1 MKKLMALALLI
12 ALLLPAFATET
23 EETAAE
29 TVVPSQPALSLI
41 YNNPLPEIFEKVSPS
56 VAVLA
61 QVSYTWDKA
70 TDSVNKQ
77 EKGSGSAVYIKE
89 GGYFLTNHHVIE
101 DADELEIRLS
111 DGRVLEA
118 EVVGSDEAADVAVV
132 KVNEELELTP
142 VKIGKSSDLKVGEIV
157 LVIGTP
163 ISWEMMYNTLTTG
176 IVSGLDRDEAD
187 YEASR
192 AIGLIQIDAAVNP
205 GNSGGALLNLEG
217 EIVGIPFMKYMGY
230 YYKDANNEDF
240 VVYEGLAFAVPMDVA
255 WPIAESIIATGSY
268 KRPRF
273 GVTVTD
279 NEGPEE
285 PLKNYPPAGL
295 LIGEVEKNGSG
306 FKAGL
311 RSGDVITHVNGVRVK
326 TFREYT
332 KIVDKLAEG
341 ESFTISVV
349 RYKDKDG
356 NDLKKFEKLELT
368 VTLEMID

>member
-23 EETAAE
+23 AETAAE

-118 EVVGSDEAADVAVV
+118 EIVGSDEAADVAVV

-240 VVYEGLAFAVPMDVA
+240 VVYEGLAFAVPIDVA

>member
-118 EVVGSDEAADVAVV
+118 EIVGSDEAADVAVV

-240 VVYEGLAFAVPMDVA
+240 VVYEGLAFAVPIDVA

>member
-1 MKKLMALALLI
+1 MKKLLALMLLI

-23 EETAAE
+23 EETASEPAV
-29 TVVPSQPALSLI
+29 TAQPALSLL

-61 QVSYTWDKA
+61 QVSYTWAKA

-89 GGYFLTNHHVIE
+89 GGYFLTNHHVID

-111 DGRVLEA
+111 DGGVLQA
-118 EVVGSDEAADVAVV
+118 EDVGSDEAADVAVV

-142 VKIGKSSDLKVGEIV
+142 VKIGKSSDLKVGQIV

-176 IVSGLDRDEAD
+176 IVSGLNRDEAD
-187 YEASR
+187 YDSTR
-192 AIGLIQIDAAVNP
+192 AVGLIQIDAAVNP
-205 GNSGGALLNLEG
+205 GNSGGALLNLDG

-273 GVTVTD
+273 GVSVTD

-311 RSGDVITHVNGVRVK
+311 RSGDVITHVNGIRVK

-332 KIVDKLAEG
+332 KIVDKLGAG

>member
-118 EVVGSDEAADVAVV
+118 EIVGSDEAADVAVV

>member
-12 ALLLPAFATET
+12 ALLLPVFATET

-118 EVVGSDEAADVAVV
+118 EIVGSDEAADVAVV

>member
-12 ALLLPAFATET
+12 ALLLPVFATET

-118 EVVGSDEAADVAVV
+118 EIVGSDEAADVAVV

-240 VVYEGLAFAVPMDVA
+240 VVYEGLAFAVPIDVA

>member
-1 MKKLMALALLI
+1 MKKLLALMLLI

-23 EETAAE
+23 EEKPAETAA
-29 TVVPSQPALSLI
+29 TPQPALSLL

-89 GGYFLTNHHVIE
+89 GGYFLTNYHVID

-142 VKIGKSSDLKVGEIV
+142 VRIGKSSDLKVGQIV

-176 IVSGLDRDEAD
+176 IVSGLNRDEAD
-187 YEASR
+187 YDSTR
-192 AIGLIQIDAAVNP
+192 AVGLIQIDAAVNP
-205 GNSGGALLNLEG
+205 GNSGGALLNLDG

-273 GVTVTD
+273 GVSVTD

-311 RSGDVITHVNGVRVK
+311 RSGDVITHVNGTRVK

-332 KIVDKLAEG
+332 KIVDKLSAG

>member
-1 MKKLMALALLI
+1 MKKLLALMLLI
-12 ALLLPAFATET
+12 TLLVPVFAAG
-23 EETAAE
+23 ETAGTDRLTE
-29 TVVPSQPALSLI
+29 SLL
-41 YNNPLPEIFEKVSPS
+41 YNNPLPEIFERVSPS

-61 QVSYTWDKA
+61 VVSYTWDKA
-70 TDSVNKQ
+70 TDSVKKQ

-89 GGYFLTNHHVIE
+89 GGYFLTNHHVI
-101 DADELEIRLS
+101 DGADELEIRLS

-118 EVVGSDEAADVAVV
+118 ELVGSDEAADVAVV
-132 KVNEELELTP
+132 KVNEQLDLTP
-142 VKIGKSSDLKVGEIV
+142 VKIGKSSELKVGEIV

-163 ISWEMMYNTLTTG
+163 LSWEMMYNTLTSG

-187 YEASR
+187 YESTR

-205 GNSGGALLNLEG
+205 GNSGGALLNLNG

-255 WPIAESIIATGSY
+255 WPIAESIIATGAY

-273 GVTVTD
+273 GVSVTD

-295 LIGEVEKNGSG
+295 LINEVEKNGSG
-306 FKAGL
+306 YKAGL

-326 TFREYT
+326 NFRDYT

-349 RYKDKDG
+349 RYKDQDG
-356 NDLKKFEKLELT
+356 KDLKKFVKLELT

>member
-1 MKKLMALALLI
+1 MKKLLALMLLI

-23 EETAAE
+23 EETASEPAV
-29 TVVPSQPALSLI
+29 TAQPALSLL

-89 GGYFLTNHHVIE
+89 GGYFLTNHHVID

-142 VKIGKSSDLKVGEIV
+142 VRIGKSSDLKVGQIV

-176 IVSGLDRDEAD
+176 IVSGLNRDESD
-187 YEASR
+187 YDSTR
-192 AIGLIQIDAAVNP
+192 AVGLIQIDAAVNP
-205 GNSGGALLNLEG
+205 GNSGGALLNLDG

-273 GVTVTD
+273 GVSVTD

-311 RSGDVITHVNGVRVK
+311 RSGDVITHVNGTRVK

-332 KIVDKLAEG
+332 KIVDKLGAG
-341 ESFTISVV
+341 ESFTISIV

>member
-1 MKKLMALALLI
+1 MKKLLALMLLI

-23 EETAAE
+23 EETASEPAV
-29 TVVPSQPALSLI
+29 TAQPALSLL

-89 GGYFLTNHHVIE
+89 GGYFLTNHHVID

-132 KVNEELELTP
+132 RVNEELELTP
-142 VKIGKSSDLKVGEIV
+142 VKIGKSSDLKVGQIV

-176 IVSGLDRDEAD
+176 IVSGLNRDEAD
-187 YEASR
+187 YDSTR
-192 AIGLIQIDAAVNP
+192 AVGLIQIDAAVNP
-205 GNSGGALLNLEG
+205 GNSGGALLNLDG

-273 GVTVTD
+273 GVSVTD

-311 RSGDVITHVNGVRVK
+311 RSGDVITHVNGTRVK

-332 KIVDKLAEG
+332 KIVDKLGAG
-341 ESFTISVV
+341 ESFTISIV

>member
-1 MKKLMALALLI
+1 MKKLLALMLLI

-29 TVVPSQPALSLI
+29 PAVTAQPALSLL

-89 GGYFLTNHHVIE
+89 GGYFLTNHHVID

-142 VKIGKSSDLKVGEIV
+142 VRIGKSSDLKVGQIV

-176 IVSGLDRDEAD
+176 IVSGLNRDEAD
-187 YEASR
+187 YDSTR
-192 AIGLIQIDAAVNP
+192 AVGLIQIDAAVNP
-205 GNSGGALLNLEG
+205 GNSGGALLNLDG

-273 GVTVTD
+273 GVSVTD

-311 RSGDVITHVNGVRVK
+311 RSGDVITHVNGTRVK

-332 KIVDKLAEG
+332 KIVDKLSAG

>member
-23 EETAAE
+23 AETAAE

-240 VVYEGLAFAVPMDVA
+240 VVYEGLAFAVPIDVA

-311 RSGDVITHVNGVRVK
+311 RSGDVITHVNGIRVK

>member
-1 MKKLMALALLI
+1 
-12 ALLLPAFATET
+12 
-23 EETAAE
+23 
-29 TVVPSQPALSLI
+29 
-41 YNNPLPEIFEKVSPS
+41 
-56 VAVLA
+56 
-61 QVSYTWDKA
+61 
-70 TDSVNKQ
+70 
-77 EKGSGSAVYIKE
+77 
-89 GGYFLTNHHVIE
+89 
-101 DADELEIRLS
+101 
-111 DGRVLEA
+111 
-118 EVVGSDEAADVAVV
+118 
-132 KVNEELELTP
+132 
-142 VKIGKSSDLKVGEIV
+142 
-157 LVIGTP
+157 
-163 ISWEMMYNTLTTG
+163 
-176 IVSGLDRDEAD
+176 
-187 YEASR
+187 
-192 AIGLIQIDAAVNP
+192 
-205 GNSGGALLNLEG
+205 LLNLEG

-240 VVYEGLAFAVPMDVA
+240 VVYEGLAFAVPIDVA

>member
-1 MKKLMALALLI
+1 MKKLLALMLLI

-23 EETAAE
+23 EQTASEPAV
-29 TVVPSQPALSLI
+29 TAQPALSLL

-89 GGYFLTNHHVIE
+89 GGYFLTNHHVID

-132 KVNEELELTP
+132 RVNEELELTP
-142 VKIGKSSDLKVGEIV
+142 VKIGKSSDLKVGQIV

-176 IVSGLDRDEAD
+176 IVSGLNRDEAD
-187 YEASR
+187 YDSTR
-192 AIGLIQIDAAVNP
+192 AVGLIQIDAAVNP
-205 GNSGGALLNLEG
+205 GNSGGALLNLDG

-273 GVTVTD
+273 GVSVTD

-311 RSGDVITHVNGVRVK
+311 RSGDVITHVNGTRVK

-332 KIVDKLAEG
+332 KIVDKLGAG
-341 ESFTISVV
+341 ESFTISIV

>member
-118 EVVGSDEAADVAVV
+118 EIVGSDEAADVAVV
-132 KVNEELELTP
+132 
-142 VKIGKSSDLKVGEIV
+142 
-157 LVIGTP
+157 
-163 ISWEMMYNTLTTG
+163 
-176 IVSGLDRDEAD
+176 
-187 YEASR
+187 
-192 AIGLIQIDAAVNP
+192 
-205 GNSGGALLNLEG
+205 
-217 EIVGIPFMKYMGY
+217 
-230 YYKDANNEDF
+230 
-240 VVYEGLAFAVPMDVA
+240 
-255 WPIAESIIATGSY
+255 
-268 KRPRF
+268 
-273 GVTVTD
+273 
-279 NEGPEE
+279 
-285 PLKNYPPAGL
+285 
-295 LIGEVEKNGSG
+295 
-306 FKAGL
+306 
-311 RSGDVITHVNGVRVK
+311 
-326 TFREYT
+326 
-332 KIVDKLAEG
+332 
-341 ESFTISVV
+341 
-349 RYKDKDG
+349 
-356 NDLKKFEKLELT
+356 
-368 VTLEMID
+368 

>member
-1 MKKLMALALLI
+1 MKKLLALMLLI

-23 EETAAE
+23 EETASEPAV
-29 TVVPSQPALSLI
+29 TAQPALSLL

-89 GGYFLTNHHVIE
+89 GGYFLTNHHVID

-142 VKIGKSSDLKVGEIV
+142 VKIGKSSDLKVGQIV

-176 IVSGLDRDEAD
+176 IVSGLNRDEAD
-187 YEASR
+187 YDSTR
-192 AIGLIQIDAAVNP
+192 AVGLIQIDAAVNP
-205 GNSGGALLNLEG
+205 GNSGGALLNLDG

-273 GVTVTD
+273 GVSVTD

-311 RSGDVITHVNGVRVK
+311 RSGDVITHVNGTRVK

-332 KIVDKLAEG
+332 KIVDKLGAG
-341 ESFTISVV
+341 ESFTISIV

>member
-1 MKKLMALALLI
+1 MKKLLALTLLI

-23 EETAAE
+23 EEKPAETAA
-29 TVVPSQPALSLI
+29 TPQPALSLL

-70 TDSVNKQ
+70 TNSVNKQ

-118 EVVGSDEAADVAVV
+118 ELVGSDAAADVAVV

-176 IVSGLDRDEAD
+176 IVSGLNRDEAD
-187 YEASR
+187 YEATR

-205 GNSGGALLNLEG
+205 GNSGGALLNLDG

-240 VVYEGLAFAVPMDVA
+240 VVYEGLSFAVPMDVA

-273 GVTVTD
+273 GVSVTD

-311 RSGDVITHVNGVRVK
+311 RSGDVITHVNGIRVK

-332 KIVDKLAEG
+332 KIVDKLGAG

>member
-1 MKKLMALALLI
+1 MKKLLALMLLI

-23 EETAAE
+23 EETASEPAV
-29 TVVPSQPALSLI
+29 TAQPALSLL

-89 GGYFLTNHHVIE
+89 GGYFLTNYHVID

-142 VKIGKSSDLKVGEIV
+142 VRIGKSSDLKVGQIV

-176 IVSGLDRDEAD
+176 IVSGLNRDEAD
-187 YEASR
+187 YDSTR
-192 AIGLIQIDAAVNP
+192 AVGLIQIDAAVNP
-205 GNSGGALLNLEG
+205 GNSGGALLNLDG

-240 VVYEGLAFAVPMDVA
+240 VVYEGLSFAVPMDVA

-311 RSGDVITHVNGVRVK
+311 RSGDVITHVNGIRVK

>member
-1 MKKLMALALLI
+1 MKKLLALTLLI

-23 EETAAE
+23 EEKPAETAA
-29 TVVPSQPALSLI
+29 TPQPALSLL

-118 EVVGSDEAADVAVV
+118 ELVGSDAAADVAVV

-176 IVSGLDRDEAD
+176 IVSGLNRDEAD
-187 YEASR
+187 YEATR

-205 GNSGGALLNLEG
+205 GNSGGALLNLDG

-240 VVYEGLAFAVPMDVA
+240 VVYEGLSFAVPMDVA

-273 GVTVTD
+273 GVSVTD

-311 RSGDVITHVNGVRVK
+311 RSGDVITHVNGIRVK

-332 KIVDKLAEG
+332 KIVDKLGAG

>member
-118 EVVGSDEAADVAVV
+118 EIVGSDEAADVAVV

-311 RSGDVITHVNGVRVK
+311 RSGDVITHVNGIRVK

>member
-1 MKKLMALALLI
+1 MKKLLALTLLI

-23 EETAAE
+23 EEKADQTAVA
-29 TVVPSQPALSLI
+29 PQPALSLL
-41 YNNPLPEIFEKVSPS
+41 YSNPLPEIFEKVSPS

-111 DGRVLEA
+111 DGRLLEA
-118 EVVGSDEAADVAVV
+118 ELVGSDAAADVAVV

-142 VKIGKSSDLKVGEIV
+142 VKVGKSSDLKVGEIV

-163 ISWEMMYNTLTTG
+163 LSWEMMYNTLTTG
-176 IVSGLDRDEAD
+176 IVSGLNRDEAD
-187 YEASR
+187 YEATR

-205 GNSGGALLNLEG
+205 GNSGGALLNLKG

-240 VVYEGLAFAVPMDVA
+240 VVYEGLSFAVPMDVA

-273 GVTVTD
+273 GVSVTD

-311 RSGDVITHVNGVRVK
+311 RSGDVITHVNGTRVK

-332 KIVDKLAEG
+332 KIVDKLGAG